1 MSDRQFEAM
10 SEYETRLS
18 RELHTASEHALRSF
32 DATAITRTAAIAHR
46 RTGIG
51 RRLDRLMPFPSAKQ
65 GHGSRLPW
73 TFSPLSASFQL
84 ALGAA
89 VVIAVVLG
97 GAFALGSRPPDN
109 GIGGPGPTPSP
120 TLRPSPSPTT
130 SPATDTSTWK
140 PFTSARYGF
149 TVAVPPAFVS
159 QPASKFWVIPESPAT
174 PPAEWDL
181 FFGGP
186 GNNTWAASSIRVN
199 TDITNDEWADAYREG
214 QDDPSLPGVCA
225 PSRQALTD
233 VSIDGRSA
241 RLRVGCGDMEALV
254 FADGRVWSFSGWT
267 SNSGSPGVPDEFRGL
282 FNAWLTTIKLDP
294 DAALEPPPASPGPS

>member
-1 MSDRQFEAM
+1 MSDLQFEPM

-18 RELHTASEHALRSF
+18 RELRAASEHVLRSF
-32 DATAITRTAAIAHR
+32 DATAITRTAAIGHR

-51 RRLDRLMPFPSAKQ
+51 RRLDGLMPFPSAKQ
-65 GHGSRLPW
+65 RHGSRRPW
-73 TFSPLSASFQL
+73 RFSPMSTSFKL
-84 ALGAA
+84 AFGAA
-89 VVIAVVLG
+89 AVIAVALG

-120 TLRPSPSPTT
+120 AIRPSPWPTT

-140 PFTSARYGF
+140 PFTSARHGF

-159 QPASKFWVIPESPAT
+159 QPASKFWVIPEGPAT
-174 PPAEWDL
+174 SPAEWDL

-214 QDDPSLPGVCA
+214 QDDPSLPSVCA

-233 VSIDGRSA
+233 VSIDGHSA
-241 RLRVGCGDMEALV
+241 RLRVGCGDIEALV

-267 SNSGSPGVPDEFRGL
+267 SNSGSPGVPDEFRSL
-282 FNAWLTTIKLDP
+282 FNTWLTTIKLDP
-294 DAALEPPPASPGPS
+294 DSALEPPPASPGPT